1 MFNAL
6 FFCNFQGINDISR
19 RFFFFFYCDP
29 VFCMFQPIYLK
40 NKKKTH
46 IDSLKQTVMFITWF
60 LPSFQEATDFPL
72 ISVQPIYQD

>member
-1 MFNAL
+1 MYVSANL
-6 FFCNFQGINDISR
+6 FKKQ
-19 RFFFFFYCDP
+19 
-29 VFCMFQPIYLK
+29 K
-40 NKKKTH
+40 NPH